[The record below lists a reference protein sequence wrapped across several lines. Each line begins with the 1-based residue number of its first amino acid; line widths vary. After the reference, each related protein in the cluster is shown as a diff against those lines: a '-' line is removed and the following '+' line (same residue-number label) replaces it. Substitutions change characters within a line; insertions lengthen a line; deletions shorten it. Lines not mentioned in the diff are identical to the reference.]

1 MKLVKKI
8 RTSKN
13 FGSEN
18 EIMRRDMFMQTR
30 FPKLFEPGL
39 TGNVRL
45 KNRVIKA
52 PQHTGLANPDGSV
65 TDRMLR
71 YYKDVALG
79 GVSMVI
85 IEYAWIDNDASR
97 ASPCQVGIASM
108 DHIPGLSLL
117 AQTIQANGAK
127 AAIQISHAGRQK
139 FTLSKPIKAPS
150 AVPWEEIYAAGCPP
164 PDELTFEE
172 IQQIVTSFGDAAKR
186 AQTADFDM
194 VEIHACHGYLIS
206 NFLSPRTNKRT
217 DWYGGSLE
225 NRMRFLLEVI
235 AEIFRQVG
243 LDYPIC
249 VRVSGIDYEPDG
261 TKIEETIELCKRL
274 EALGVAAIHM
284 SGGNHHQTIHEV
296 SPMGMSLAHNV
307 WAAEAVKQEVKIPVI
322 ASGSI
327 THPELAEKILSDGK
341 GDFIGLG
348 RPLWADPYWPQK
360 AMEGRP
366 EDIRPCIRCNDGCLA
381 RGDHQAKTISCSV
394 NVAVCREDEF
404 QITKA
409 EHSKN
414 VAVIGGGPA
423 GMEAARVCAL
433 RGHKVTLYEKRELGG
448 VLIEAS
454 IPGFKAPDLKP
465 FINYLSTQI
474 KKLKIKV
481 IHEEATSQAI
491 KNGGFDVVIVA
502 TGATPIVPEDVQG
515 ITSAKV
521 TSALQVLNGKAKLGQ
536 KIAVI
541 GGGIVGTEVG
551 LFLAEQGKEVV
562 FVEML
567 DTFMNNITFDEKLVY
582 EERFENLNVS
592 IHTGKRLESL
602 SDEGITVVDRYGI
615 RTTIT
620 ADTVVL
626 AAGSRPNRDLIDRLK
641 NESNLQVFEAGD
653 CIKPRKIFDAIHEGH
668 LAAKLLK

>member
-1 MKLVKKI
+1 
-8 RTSKN
+8 
-13 FGSEN
+13 
-18 EIMRRDMFMQTR
+18 MQTK

-39 TGNVRL
+39 IGNVRL

-97 ASPCQVGIASM
+97 ASPCQLGIASM

-139 FTLSKPIKAPS
+139 FTLSRPIKAPS

-172 IQQIVTSFGDAAKR
+172 IQQIIKSFGDAAKR

-225 NRMRFLLEVI
+225 NRMRFLLEVM
-235 AEIFRQVG
+235 AEIIRQVG
-243 LDYPIC
+243 PDYPIC

-261 TKIEETIELCKRL
+261 TKIEETIELCKHL
-274 EALGVAAIHM
+274 EALGVTAIHM

-433 RGHKVTLYEKRELGG
+433 RGHNVTLYEKRELGG

-454 IPGFKAPDLKP
+454 VPEFKAPDLKP
-465 FINYLSTQI
+465 LINYLSTQI

-491 KNGGFDVVIVA
+491 RNGGFDAVIVA
-502 TGATPIVPEDVQG
+502 TGATPIIPEDVQG

-521 TSALQVLNGKAKLGQ
+521 TDALQVLNGKAKLGQ

-551 LFLAEQGKEVV
+551 LFLAEQGKEIV

-567 DTFMNNITFDEKLVY
+567 DTFMNNITFDGKLVY
-582 EERFENLNVS
+582 EERFKNLNVS

-626 AAGSRPNRDLIDRLK
+626 AAGSRPNRDLIDSLK
-641 NESNLQVFEAGD
+641 NESDLQVFEAGD
-653 CIKPRKIFDAIHEGH
+653 CIKPRKIFDAIHDGH

>member
-1 MKLVKKI
+1 MK
-8 RTSKN
+8 TN
-13 FGSEN
+13 
-18 EIMRRDMFMQTR
+18 
-30 FPKLFEPGL
+30 FPKLFEPGWI
-39 TGNVRL
+39 GNIQL

-65 TDRMLR
+65 TERMLR
-71 YYKDVALG
+71 YYRDVAQG

-85 IEYAWIDNDASR
+85 AEYAWVDNDASR
-97 ASPCQVGIASM
+97 ASPCQLGIASI

-127 AAIQISHAGRQK
+127 AAIQISHAGRQR
-139 FTLSKPIKAPS
+139 FTLAKPKAPS
-150 AVPWEEIYAAGCPP
+150 SVPWEEIYAAGCPA
-164 PDELTFEE
+164 PDVLTFDE
-172 IQQIVTSFGDAAKR
+172 ILQVVKSFGQAAKK
-186 AQTADFDM
+186 AQIADFDM
-194 VEIHACHGYLIS
+194 VEVHACHGYLIS

-217 DWYGGSLE
+217 DWYGGCLE

-235 AEIFRQVG
+235 AEIKSQVG
-243 LDYPIC
+243 PGYPVC

-307 WAAEAVKQEVKIPVI
+307 WAAEAVKKEIKIPVI

-327 THPELAEKILSDGK
+327 TNPELAESILADGK

-348 RPLWADPYWPQK
+348 RPLWADPQWPLK

-381 RGDHQAKTISCSV
+381 RGDHQAKTILCSV

-404 QITKA
+404 KITKA
-409 EHSKN
+409 EHPKN
-414 VAVIGGGPA
+414 VAVVGGGPA

-433 RGHKVTLYEKRELGG
+433 KGHNVTLYEKRELGG
-448 VLIEAS
+448 ALLEAS
-454 IPGFKAPDLKP
+454 IPEFKAPDLKP
-465 FINYLSTQI
+465 LVDYFRAQI

-481 IHEEATSQAI
+481 VKEEVNSKAI
-491 KNGGFDVVIVA
+491 KDGGFNAVIVA
-502 TGATPIVPEDVQG
+502 AGATPLALEDVQG
-515 ITSAKV
+515 ISHKKV
-521 TSALQVLNGKAKLGQ
+521 TSATQVLQGKAKLG
-536 KIAVI
+536 KRIAVI

-582 EERFENLNVS
+582 EERFRNLKVS
-592 IHTGKRLESL
+592 IHTGRRLESV
-602 SDEGITVVDRYGI
+602 SDQGITVMDRYGV
-615 RTTIT
+615 RTAIP
-620 ADTVVL
+620 ADSVVL
-626 AAGSRPNRDLIDRLK
+626 AAGFRPNRDLIDTLK
-641 NESNLQVFEAGD
+641 KLPNLQVFEVGD
-653 CIKPRKIFDAIHEGH
+653 CVRPRKIFDAIHEGH
-668 LAAKLLK
+668 LAAKLLN

>member
-1 MKLVKKI
+1 M
-8 RTSKN
+8 T
-13 FGSEN
+13 
-18 EIMRRDMFMQTR
+18 RREAFMQTN
-30 FPKLFEPGL
+30 FPKLFEPGWI
-39 TGNVRL
+39 GNVQL

-71 YYKDVALG
+71 YYKDVASG

-85 IEYAWIDNDASR
+85 VEYAWIDNDASR
-97 ASPCQVGIASM
+97 ASPCQLGIASM

-127 AAIQISHAGRQK
+127 AAIQISHAGRQR
-139 FTLSKPIKAPS
+139 FTLARPKAPS
-150 AVPWEEIYAAGCPP
+150 TVPWEEIYAAGCPP
-164 PDELTFEE
+164 PDVLTFEE
-172 IQQIVTSFGDAAKR
+172 ILQIVKSFGQAAKK
-186 AQTADFDM
+186 AQIADFDM

-225 NRMRFLLEVI
+225 NRMRFLLEVT
-235 AEIFRQVG
+235 AEIKCQVG
-243 LDYPIC
+243 SGYPVC

-261 TKIEETIELCKRL
+261 TTIEETIELCKRL

-307 WAAEAVKQEVKIPVI
+307 WAAEAVKKEIKIPVI

-327 THPELAEKILSDGK
+327 NLPGLAERVLADGK

-348 RPLWADPYWPQK
+348 RPLWADPQWPLK
-360 AMEGRP
+360 ALEGRP

-394 NVAVCREDEF
+394 NVAVCREAEF

-409 EHSKN
+409 EHPKK

-433 RGHKVTLYEKRELGG
+433 KGHNVTLYEKRELGG
-448 VLIEAS
+448 ALLEAS
-454 IPGFKAPDLKP
+454 IPEFKAPDLKP
-465 FINYLSTQI
+465 LVDYLRTQI
-474 KKLKIKV
+474 RKLKIKV
-481 IHEEATSQAI
+481 IKEEAAAKTI
-491 KNGGFDVVIVA
+491 KNGGFDAVIVA
-502 TGATPIVPEDVQG
+502 AGATPLALEDVQG
-515 ITSAKV
+515 ISHQKV
-521 TSALQVLNGKAKLGQ
+521 TSASQVLHGKAKLGQ
-536 KIAVI
+536 RIAVI

-567 DTFMNNITFDEKLVY
+567 DTFMNNITFDERLVY
-582 EERFENLNVS
+582 EERFKNLNVS
-592 IHTGKRLESL
+592 IHTGKRLEGV
-602 SDEGITVVDRYGI
+602 SDKGITLIDRYGL
-615 RTTIT
+615 RTTIS

-626 AAGSRPNRDLIDRLK
+626 AAGFRPNRDLI
-641 NESNLQVFEAGD
+641 ESLEKDPKLEVFDVGD
-653 CIKPRKIFDAIHEGH
+653 CVRPRKIFDAIHDGH
-668 LAAKLLK
+668 LAAKLLN

>member
-1 MKLVKKI
+1 MQA
-8 RTSKN
+8 
-13 FGSEN
+13 
-18 EIMRRDMFMQTR
+18 MFPR
-30 FPKLFEPGL
+30 LAEPGWI
-39 TGNVRL
+39 GNVRL
-45 KNRVIKA
+45 KNRVVKA

-71 YYKDVALG
+71 YYKDVASG

-85 IEYAWIDNDASR
+85 VEYAWIDDDASR
-97 ASPCQVGIASM
+97 ASPCQLGISNM

-139 FTLSKPIKAPS
+139 FNFSRPIKAPS
-150 AVPWEEIYAAGCPP
+150 TVPWEEMHFMGCPP
-164 PDELTFEE
+164 PDVLTFDE
-172 IQQIVTSFGDAAKR
+172 IQQIVKSFGIAAKR
-186 AQTADFDM
+186 AQIADFDM

-225 NRMRFLLEVI
+225 NRMRFVLEAI
-235 AEIFRQVG
+235 SEIKRQVSP
-243 LDYPIC
+243 DYPVC

-261 TKIEETIELCKRL
+261 TKIEETAELCRRL

-307 WAAEAVKQEVKIPVI
+307 WAAEAVKKEIKIPVI

-327 THPELAEKILSDGK
+327 NLPPLAESILAEGK

-348 RPLWADPYWPQK
+348 RPLWADPEWPLK
-360 AMEGRP
+360 AVEGRP

-381 RGDHQAKTISCSV
+381 RGDHLAKTISCSV

-404 QITKA
+404 KITKA
-409 EHSKN
+409 HHPKN

-433 RGHKVTLYEKRELGG
+433 KGHHVTLYEKRDLGG
-448 VLIEAS
+448 ALIEAS
-454 IPGFKAPDLKP
+454 IPDFKSPDLKP
-465 FINYLSTQI
+465 LIDYLRTQI
-474 KKLKIKV
+474 KKLKINV
-481 IHEEATSQAI
+481 VNEEATS
-491 KNGGFDVVIVA
+491 KTVENGKFDAVIVA
-502 TGATPIVPEDVQG
+502 AGATPLPLEDVQG
-515 ITSAKV
+515 ITHPKV
-521 TSALQVLNGKAKLGQ
+521 ARASQVLHGEAKLGQ
-536 KIAVI
+536 KIVVI

-551 LFLAEQGKEVV
+551 LFLAEQGKDVV
-562 FVEML
+562 FVETL

-582 EERFENLNVS
+582 EERFKNLSVS
-592 IHTGKRLESL
+592 IHIGKRLESV
-602 SDEGITVVDRYGI
+602 SDQGATVVDRYGV
-615 RTTIT
+615 RTTIP

-626 AAGSRPNRDLIDRLK
+626 AAGFRPNRDLIDRLRK
-641 NESNLQVFEAGD
+641 IPNLQVFEAGD
-653 CIKPRKIFDAIHEGH
+653 CIRPRKIFDAIHEGH
-668 LAAKLLK
+668 LVAKLLT

>member
-1 MKLVKKI
+1 
-8 RTSKN
+8 
-13 FGSEN
+13 
-18 EIMRRDMFMQTR
+18 MQTR

-39 TGNVRL
+39 IGNVRL

-85 IEYAWIDNDASR
+85 VEYAWIDNDASR
-97 ASPCQVGIASM
+97 ASPCQLGIASM

-139 FTLSKPIKAPS
+139 FTLSRPIKAPS

-172 IQQIVTSFGDAAKR
+172 IQQIVKSFGDAAKR

-235 AEIFRQVG
+235 AEILRQVG
-243 LDYPIC
+243 PDYPVC

-261 TKIEETIELCKRL
+261 TKIDETIELCKRL

-307 WAAEAVKQEVKIPVI
+307 WAAEAVKKEIEIPVI

-327 THPELAEKILSDGK
+327 TSPELAEKILSDGK

-409 EHSKN
+409 EHPKN

-433 RGHKVTLYEKRELGG
+433 RGHKVTLYEKREMGG

-454 IPGFKAPDLKP
+454 VPEFKAPDLKP
-465 FINYLSTQI
+465 LINYLSTQI

-491 KNGGFDVVIVA
+491 KNGGFDAVIVA
-502 TGATPIVPEDVQG
+502 TGANPIIPEDVQG

-521 TSALQVLNGKAKLGQ
+521 TSAFQVLNGKAKLGQ

-567 DTFMNNITFDEKLVY
+567 DTFMNDITFDGKLVY
-582 EERFENLNVS
+582 EERFKNLNVS

-602 SDEGITVVDRYGI
+602 SDKGITVVDRYGI

-626 AAGSRPNRDLIDRLK
+626 AAGSRPNRDLIDSLK
-641 NESNLQVFEAGD
+641 NESDLQVFEAGD
-653 CIKPRKIFDAIHEGH
+653 CTKPRKIFDAIHEGH

>member
-1 MKLVKKI
+1 MI
-8 RTSKN
+8 
-13 FGSEN
+13 
-18 EIMRRDMFMQTR
+18 RRDMFMQTN
-30 FPKLFEPGL
+30 FPKLFEPGWI
-39 TGNVRL
+39 GNVRL

-65 TDRMLR
+65 IDRMLR
-71 YYKDVALG
+71 YYKDVASG

-85 IEYAWIDNDASR
+85 VEYAWIDNDASR
-97 ASPCQVGIASM
+97 ASPCQLGIASM

-127 AAIQISHAGRQK
+127 AAIQISHAGRQR
-139 FTLSKPIKAPS
+139 FTLARPKAPS
-150 AVPWEEIYAAGCPP
+150 TVPWEEIYAQGCPP
-164 PDELTFEE
+164 PDVLTFEE
-172 IQQIVTSFGDAAKR
+172 ILQIVKSFGQAAKK
-186 AQTADFDM
+186 AQIADFDM

-235 AEIFRQVG
+235 AEIKCQVG
-243 LDYPIC
+243 SGYPIC

-261 TKIEETIELCKRL
+261 TKIEETVELCKRL

-307 WAAEAVKQEVKIPVI
+307 WAAEAVKKEIKIPVI

-327 THPELAEKILSDGK
+327 THPELAESILVDGK

-348 RPLWADPYWPQK
+348 RPLWADPQWPLK
-360 AMEGRP
+360 ALEGRP

-404 QITKA
+404 KITKA
-409 EHSKN
+409 EHSRN

-433 RGHKVTLYEKRELGG
+433 KGHQVTLYEKRELGG
-448 VLIEAS
+448 ALLEAS
-454 IPGFKAPDLKP
+454 IPEFKAPDLKP
-465 FINYLSTQI
+465 LIDYLRTQI

-481 IHEEATSQAI
+481 IKEEATSKTI
-491 KNGGFDVVIVA
+491 KNGGFDAVIVA
-502 TGATPIVPEDVQG
+502 AGATPLALEDVQG
-515 ITSAKV
+515 ITHQKV
-521 TSALQVLNGKAKLGQ
+521 TSASQVLHGKTKLGP

-551 LFLAEQGKEVV
+551 LFLAEQGREVV

-582 EERFENLNVS
+582 EERFKNLNVS
-592 IHTGKRLESL
+592 IHTGKRLESV
-602 SDEGITVVDRYGI
+602 SDQGITVVDRYGV
-615 RTTIT
+615 RTTIS

-626 AAGSRPNRDLIDRLK
+626 AAGFKPNRDLIDSLRK
-641 NESNLQVFEAGD
+641 IPKLQVFEVGD
-653 CIKPRKIFDAIHEGH
+653 CVRPRKIFDAIHDGH
-668 LAAKLLK
+668 LAAKLLN